1 MRSQAG
7 MPREGRRRR
16 RRRRRRR
23 SESREIIGL
32 KEDEESVH
40 EGGLPFDRS
49 HFVTER
55 RAELVRGD

>member
-1 MRSQAG
+1 
-7 MPREGRRRR
+7 MPREG

-23 SESREIIGL
+23 SESREIVGL